1 MLLAVN
7 LDPIIAA
14 VAHGLTGGFGAILV
28 VGGAMIFGSGSLV
41 SDKRRLPTDSDERLM
56 NMLGGAGAVIGIGL
70 SFAYGAE
77 ALSVGFFIATLGVT
91 GFFGLLAPLPLV
103 TRLNDQYLKRAI
115 LCYEEGDYQGA
126 YEDASEVARSSE
138 GYRQQAQEIAD
149 AAHQAQFDNRF
160 GGAPGESQPAA
171 HRYAV

>member
-41 SDKRRLPTDSDERLM
+41 SDNRRLPTDSDERLM

-70 SFAYGAE
+70 SFAYGAD
-77 ALSVGFFIATLGVT
+77 ALSVGFFVATLGVT
-91 GFFGLLAPLPLV
+91 GFFGLFAPLPLV
-103 TRLNDQYLKRAI
+103 RRLNDQYMKRAF

-138 GYRQQAQEIAD
+138 GYRQQAQEIAE
-149 AAHQAQFDNRF
+149 AAHQALLNNRF
-160 GGAPGESQPAA
+160 GGAPGNSSQAA
-171 HRYAV
+171 QRYAV